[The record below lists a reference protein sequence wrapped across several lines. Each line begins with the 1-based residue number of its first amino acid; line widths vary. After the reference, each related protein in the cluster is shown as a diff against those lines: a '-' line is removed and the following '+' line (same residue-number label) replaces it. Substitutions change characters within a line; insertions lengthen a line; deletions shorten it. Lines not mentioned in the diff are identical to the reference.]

1 MTVPNPGLKTHI
13 PGLGADSTPT
23 SLVRARVT
31 AELRLHPTVLKRQDA
46 LCTAVFRTIYVWR
59 REYAPA
65 DASAGRSATACAV
78 TLYTSG
84 AATARIAE
92 RSLGARSLC
101 MGTGPS
107 RRLR

>member
-1 MTVPNPGLKTHI
+1 MLLRPFLND
-13 PGLGADSTPT
+13 AT
-23 SLVRARVT
+23 SCASYLS
-31 AELRLHPTVLKRQDA
+31 
-46 LCTAVFRTIYVWR
+46 RTIYAWR

-78 TLYTSG
+78 TLYTSD

-92 RSLGARSLC
+92 RSLEARSLC
-101 MGTGPS
+101 MGIGPS

>member
-1 MTVPNPGLKTHI
+1 MLVTDAVATALTE
-13 PGLGADSTPT
+13 LGAPAARRPHAQGTFPT
-23 SLVRARVT
+23 AG
-31 AELRLHPTVLKRQDA
+31 P
-46 LCTAVFRTIYVWR
+46 TAVFRTIYVWR

-101 MGTGPS
+101 MGSGPS
-107 RRLR
+107 RRSR

>member
-1 MTVPNPGLKTHI
+1 MGAGNRFGASSCTCAAARPKLSRSSPSVDI
-13 PGLGADSTPT
+13 PAPW
-23 SLVRARVT
+23 
-31 AELRLHPTVLKRQDA
+31 P
-46 LCTAVFRTIYVWR
+46 TAVFRTIYVWR
-59 REYAPA
+59 REYGPA
-65 DASAGRSATACAV
+65 DACAGRSATAFAV

-101 MGTGPS
+101 MATGPS